1 MEDREKQFHKIA
13 DFKIFQKKQKR
24 EVLLMQ
30 IEVIK
35 DTLFNVIGI
44 VGLLAIILLL
54 IWWILEVLNRLFK
67 ISKCIIIYHHYKREL
82 DGLKSKLIVSKD
94 GSVSYSCVG
103 DIDEQI
109 DILDKAIKERKK
121 IKRLREERYS

>member
-1 MEDREKQFHKIA
+1 
-13 DFKIFQKKQKR
+13 
-24 EVLLMQ
+24 MQ

-109 DILDKAIKERKK
+109 EILNKARNK
-121 IKRLREERYS
+121 IKKLREDHFSKKFSCYSAN

>member
-1 MEDREKQFHKIA
+1 MQT
-13 DFKIFQKKQKR
+13 
-24 EVLLMQ
+24 EV
-30 IEVIK
+30 VK
-35 DTLFNVIGI
+35 DTLFVILGI
-44 VGLLAIILLL
+44 VGVLAIIVTL

-67 ISKCIIIYHHYKREL
+67 ISKYIIMYHEYKRREDL
-82 DGLKSKLIVSKD
+82 YDLKNKLIVSKD

-121 IKRLREERYS
+121 IKRLRERYS